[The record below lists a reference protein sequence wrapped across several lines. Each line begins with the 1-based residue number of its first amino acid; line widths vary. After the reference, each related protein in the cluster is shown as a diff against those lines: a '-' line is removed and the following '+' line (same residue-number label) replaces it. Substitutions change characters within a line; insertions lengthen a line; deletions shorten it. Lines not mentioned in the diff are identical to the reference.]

1 MARRT
6 HLLTDAK
13 VRTLKEP
20 GTYPDGEGLK
30 LKISPT
36 GSKSW
41 TWVFTFEGRRREA
54 GFGRYPAVSLK
65 EARAKRVEGERLR
78 DDDIDP
84 IKGAGHTPDSRPATF
99 GEIALD
105 YIADHESGWKNDKHR
120 QQWRNTLQTYGK
132 PIWNMPVDQIG
143 VSEVRN
149 ILRPIW
155 HKKPETAKRVRG
167 RMEKVLG
174 AAKALGLRSG
184 PNPASLRDNLDFL
197 LGQQRKQ
204 LKRHHAAMPYA
215 DVPQFFSDLKR
226 QEGLAARALELLIQ
240 TAARTSEVLHAR
252 WCEFDLDNRLWTIP
266 AERMKAGKEHRVPLT
281 PQVMALLNVLTENK
295 TFLFPGQA
303 KGKPLSNMAMSM
315 LLRRMEIADATVHGF
330 RSSFRDWCGESTD
343 EPGEIAE
350 MALGHEVGNKVE
362 QAYRR
367 GDALEKRRKLMT
379 MWSDYLSK
387 SER

>member
-65 EARAKRVEGERLR
+65 DARAKRLEGERLR

-84 IKGAGHTPDSRPATF
+84 IKGAGHPPALRPATF

-105 YIADHESGWKNDKHR
+105 FIADHEAGWKNKKHR

-143 VSEVRN
+143 VSDVRN

-155 HKKPETAKRVRG
+155 HKKLETAKRVRT
-167 RMEKVLG
+167 RIEKVLG

-184 PNPASLRDNLDFL
+184 PNPAALQDNLDFL
-197 LGQQRKQ
+197 LGPQKRKP
-204 LKRHHAAMPYA
+204 KRHHAAMPYA

-240 TAARTSEVLHAR
+240 TAARTSEVLHAK

-281 PQVMALLNVLTENK
+281 PQVMTLLNALTENK
-295 TFLFPGQA
+295 GFLFPGQA

-350 MALGHEVGNKVE
+350 MALAHEVGNKVE

-379 MWSDYLSK
+379 MWSDYLSN

>member
-1 MARRT
+1 M
-6 HLLTDAK
+6 TDAK
-13 VRTLKEP
+13 VRSLREP
-20 GTYPDGEGLK
+20 GKYPDGEGLK
-30 LKISPT
+30 LRISPT

-41 TWVFTFEGRRREA
+41 TWIFTLEGRRREA
-54 GFGRYPAVSLK
+54 GFGSYPAVSLK
-65 EARAKRVEGERLR
+65 EARAKRVEAERLR
-78 DDDIDP
+78 DDGIDP
-84 IKGAGHTPDSRPATF
+84 IKGAGHRPELRPTTF

-105 YIADHESGWKNDKHR
+105 YIADHEAGWKNDKHR

-167 RMEKVLG
+167 RIERVLG

-204 LKRHHAAMPYA
+204 SKRHHAAMPYA

-226 QEGLAARALELLIQ
+226 QEGLAARALELLIH
-240 TAARTSEVLHAR
+240 TAARTSEVLHAK

-295 TFLFPGQA
+295 TFLFPGQS

-315 LLRRMEIADATVHGF
+315 LLRRMDIADATVHGF

-343 EPGEIAE
+343 EPGDIAE
-350 MALGHEVGNKVE
+350 MALAHEVGNKVE

-379 MWSDYLSK
+379 MWSDYLSNT
-387 SER
+387 ER

>member
-20 GTYPDGEGLK
+20 GTYPDGDGLK

-65 EARAKRVEGERLR
+65 EARAKRAEGERLR
-78 DDDIDP
+78 ADEIDP
-84 IKGAGHTPDSRPATF
+84 IKGAEQSPELQPATF
-99 GEIALD
+99 GEFALNF
-105 YIADHESGWKNDKHR
+105 ITDHEAGWKNVKHR
-120 QQWRNTLQTYGK
+120 QQWRNTLQTYGR
-132 PIWNMPVDQIG
+132 PIWNMRIDQIS
-143 VSEVRN
+143 VSDVRN

-184 PNPASLRDNLDFL
+184 PNPAALYDNLDIL
-197 LGQQRKQ
+197 LGKPPKKS
-204 LKRHHAAMPYA
+204 KRHHAAMPYA
-215 DVPQFFSDLKR
+215 DVPDFFSDLKR
-226 QEGLAARALELLIQ
+226 QDGLAARALELLIH
-240 TAARTSEVLHAR
+240 TAARTSEVLHAK

-295 TFLFPGQA
+295 TFLFPGQK

-350 MALGHEVGNKVE
+350 MALAHEVGNKVE

-379 MWSDYLSK
+379 MWSDYLSN

>member
-13 VRTLKEP
+13 VRTLNEP

-84 IKGAGHTPDSRPATF
+84 IKGAGHPPALRPATF

-105 YIADHESGWKNDKHR
+105 FIADHEAGWKNKKHR

-143 VSEVRN
+143 VSDVRN

-155 HKKPETAKRVRG
+155 HKKLETAKRVRT
-167 RMEKVLG
+167 RIEKVLG

-184 PNPASLRDNLDFL
+184 PNPAALQDNLDFL
-197 LGQQRKQ
+197 LGPQKRKP
-204 LKRHHAAMPYA
+204 KRHHAAMPYA

-240 TAARTSEVLHAR
+240 TAARTSEVLHAK

-281 PQVMALLNVLTENK
+281 PQVMTLLNALTENK
-295 TFLFPGQA
+295 GFLFPGQA

-350 MALGHEVGNKVE
+350 MALAHEVGNKVE

-379 MWSDYLSK
+379 MWSDYLSN